1 VVDDGGTQLGGRV
14 MDRVSDDEGTRPRGR
29 VCDRVI
35 DDGDAR
41 PLDRVMVRNGD
52 GCYSTSGSSG
62 CEKW

>member
-1 VVDDGGTQLGGRV
+1 

-52 GCYSTSGSSG
+52 GCYLTSGSSG